1 MLKDNLSTDFAF
13 FFMKTDITEKI
24 ERLMIVWFIFENNWI
39 VFELQVYVYF
49 SLMSLSNSDLQA
61 SLIFQTL

>member
-1 MLKDNLSTDFAF
+1 
-13 FFMKTDITEKI
+13 MKTDITEKI

-49 SLMSLSNSDLQA
+49 SLMSLSKGG
-61 SLIFQTL
+61 TVV